1 MDNEKFAPLKM
12 AGVEG
17 NITAILTDDN
27 LLLERSDSKGMR
39 IELESIT
46 RLRHHH
52 VAFTPPLLTFF
63 GVLSILASLRVFTG
77 DIQIYSFILGVSSLL
92 AWLLGRRPALCIDT
106 KQGDRHLL
114 HGRDHLLQRIY
125 IILDRMSDGCTLED
139 AVIGLDEIIQPELS
153 LVGDIDEVRS
163 EAGFVAAANARTN
176 IEGAKE
182 QSLEQALAELQQSRS
197 SISIPVETTEY
208 EIPKTPQPTM
218 DSAYERVWGRETP
231 QWYSERDRKPEQN
244 TVFDRSTRA
253 LAEQKE
259 AHAPTATNYEAP
271 FQLPNFNVPD
281 SATNTTPNSPPPV
294 NRAQA
299 AAQQASEANF
309 DMGGMFGMFDE
320 LDSFSESVNTP
331 HSPNS
336 LPEPTTT
343 LPALSQQSWQLPSE
357 TPTTSYAMLTAA
369 AGPNLPE
376 PTRVAL
382 RPDLPTS
389 PGLVASA
396 AINAPEEKVQPL
408 PEQLRKS
415 FEKVSKPNPLSN
427 YPALNRMQKH
437 YARESRI
444 RVNKSYRR
452 RRSALKTIGQWVKP
466 GLKRIEQS
474 GKEISKKITGAG
486 DGYASVYGDEDGNT
500 GDAYQEANMHTTQI
514 LRLRADQDSQSDVQA
529 RLRLLT
535 MNGGGAIADDLANR
549 TLRGI
554 SSSSKS
560 EGFTLKGDETK
571 KLTAPKNFS
580 GMVSS
585 NEPAPRFAGMQRLG

>member
-1 MDNEKFAPLKM
+1 
-12 AGVEG
+12 
-17 NITAILTDDN
+17 
-27 LLLERSDSKGMR
+27 
-39 IELESIT
+39 
-46 RLRHHH
+46 
-52 VAFTPPLLTFF
+52 
-63 GVLSILASLRVFTG
+63 
-77 DIQIYSFILGVSSLL
+77 
-92 AWLLGRRPALCIDT
+92 
-106 KQGDRHLL
+106 
-114 HGRDHLLQRIY
+114 
-125 IILDRMSDGCTLED
+125 
-139 AVIGLDEIIQPELS
+139 
-153 LVGDIDEVRS
+153 
-163 EAGFVAAANARTN
+163 
-176 IEGAKE
+176 
-182 QSLEQALAELQQSRS
+182 
-197 SISIPVETTEY
+197 
-208 EIPKTPQPTM
+208 
-218 DSAYERVWGRETP
+218 
-231 QWYSERDRKPEQN
+231 
-244 TVFDRSTRA
+244 
-253 LAEQKE
+253 
-259 AHAPTATNYEAP
+259 
-271 FQLPNFNVPD
+271 
-281 SATNTTPNSPPPV
+281 
-294 NRAQA
+294 
-299 AAQQASEANF
+299 
-309 DMGGMFGMFDE
+309 
-320 LDSFSESVNTP
+320 
-331 HSPNS
+331 
-336 LPEPTTT
+336 
-343 LPALSQQSWQLPSE
+343 
-357 TPTTSYAMLTAA
+357 
-369 AGPNLPE
+369 
-376 PTRVAL
+376 
-382 RPDLPTS
+382 LPTS